1 MNILGLRITRANA
14 SQSSQQTPQSVYGAT
29 TMGLIN
35 TQMRTKRSDYG
46 NSFGPV
52 NALVQEA
59 VERAIY
65 PVGPTG
71 AKLMPPYPK
80 AWQIL
85 QAPNTSM
92 DFKSFL
98 RSALIGYLSNSSVEM
113 LAWHDSDTHGN
124 DPEPGYTDMAHWC
137 GLTFLP
143 KGSRNNV
150 LNEVQYQ
157 VLDAHGQ
164 RQIVT
169 DADVIS
175 LHYSM
180 DPGTL
185 AYVSPVSA
193 SHEFAQILDSLA
205 AQVRAYYNNGAVPEL
220 IVTIHAKTNEEFQ
233 KIRRAFERHNRGPS
247 NSFGT
252 VYQQVI
258 DNGVQGNNAPKI
270 DITPVGGNGLD
281 MNVKEICDVAS
292 QKINANLG
300 VSSLIYGDTDSVSY
314 QNQEVVNDKF
324 NKRVTNTLKQFLSSL
339 TFELNRMTGGIGF
352 AFGFEYEETEFAE
365 KELTQAQT
373 IYAKAQAF
381 QLLINAGV
389 DSDKAAAAVDAPD
402 TWLGM
407 AASRQQVTPQSISM
421 APVNVYTDRQQPVST
436 SVDKTVDKPAE
447 TAQPKPEQNASGD
460 RVAKRQPE
468 KHDKIHDLLREMA
481 IAHFKRALTPGR
493 ANDVQDQDRKYILQL
508 EALLQEI
515 ADNGGVTAAR
525 QLAQMIHSQTISTG
539 YEIAGTPLHDLADRA
554 ATVIDNYSKYLD
566 SNLDDLQQPYH
577 DAEGQEQTLSDDKI
591 LALLLASVET
601 GAIASRIQEIVTSEG
616 KHAFQTGQL
625 DNVEQIQKQVAPEGV
640 VIQKIWKTTSGHPC
654 EFCEAMDGTEV
665 GVTDGFVVGG
675 IITDDS
681 GRSLVLDEDY
691 SDGSTP
697 DAHANCQCVFT
708 WQVDE
713 SNAVDGEDDND

>member
-1 MNILGLRITRANA
+1 MNILGLRITRANS
-14 SQSSQQTPQSVYGAT
+14 SQANQQTPQSEYGAT
-29 TMGLIN
+29 TAGLIN

-59 VERAIY
+59 VERPIY

-92 DFKSFL
+92 DFKAFL
-98 RSALIGYLSNSSVEM
+98 RSALIGYLSNASVEM
-113 LAWHDSDTHGN
+113 LAWHDTDTHGS

-137 GLTFLP
+137 GLTFIP
-143 KGSRNNV
+143 KGSRNNIF
-150 LNEVQYQ
+150 NEIQYQ
-157 VLDAHGQ
+157 VLDGHGQ
-164 RQIVT
+164 RKIVT

-175 LHYSM
+175 MHYSM

-185 AYVSPVSA
+185 AYISPVSA

-220 IVTIHAKTNEEFQ
+220 IVTIHAKTDAEFQ
-233 KIRRAFERHNRGPS
+233 AIRRSFERHNRGPS
-247 NSFGT
+247 NSYGT
-252 VYQQVI
+252 VYQHVV
-258 DNGVQGNNAPKI
+258 DNGVQGDNNPRI
-270 DITPVGGNGLD
+270 DITPVGSNGLD

-324 NKRVTNTLKQFLSSL
+324 NRRVTNTLKQFLSAL
-339 TFELNRMTGGIGF
+339 AFELNRITGGIGF
-352 AFGFEYEETEFAE
+352 AFGFDYEETEFAE

-373 IYAKAQAF
+373 IYTKAQAF

-389 DSDKAAAAVDAPD
+389 ESDKAACAVDAPD
-402 TWLGM
+402 TWHGM

-421 APVNVYTDRQQPVST
+421 APVNVYTDRQQPLST
-436 SVDKTVDKPAE
+436 SVDKPVDKPAE
-447 TAQPKPEQNASGD
+447 TAKPKTMENASSD
-460 RVAKRQPE
+460 RVAERQPE

-481 IAHFKRALTPGR
+481 IAHFKRALTPGK
-493 ANDVQDQDRKYILQL
+493 ANAVQDQDRKYILQL
-508 EALLQEI
+508 EGLLQEI

-554 ATVIDNYSKYLD
+554 ATVIDNYSRFLD
-566 SNLDDLQQPYH
+566 SNIDDLQKPIRTP
-577 DAEGQEQTLSDDKI
+577 DGQEQTLSGDRI
-591 LALLLASVET
+591 LAILIASVEG
-601 GAIASRIQEIVTSEG
+601 GAVASRIQEIVTSEG
-616 KHAFQTGQL
+616 KHAFQVGQL
-625 DNVEQIQKQVAPEGV
+625 DNVEQIQKEVAPQGV
-640 VIQKIWKTTSGHPC
+640 VIQKIWKTTSGHSC

-675 IITDDS
+675 IITDDQ

-697 DAHANCQCVFT
+697 DAHANCQCIFT
-708 WQVDE
+708 WQIDE
-713 SNAVDGEDDND
+713 SNAVDGEDDNG

>member
-1 MNILGLRITRANA
+1 MNILGFQISRANA
-14 SQSSQQTPQSVYGAT
+14 AQSAQQTPQSEYGAT
-29 TMGLIN
+29 TAGLIN

-80 AWQIL
+80 TWQIL

-92 DFKSFL
+92 DFKTFL
-98 RSALIGYLSNSSVEM
+98 RTALIGYLSNASVEM
-113 LAWHDSDTHGN
+113 LAWHDSDTHGS

-150 LNEVQYQ
+150 LNQIQYQ

-164 RQIVT
+164 RKIVT

-175 LHYSM
+175 LHYSL

-193 SHEFAQILDSLA
+193 SHEFAQILDALA
-205 AQVRAYYNNGAVPEL
+205 AQVRAYYNNGATPEL
-220 IVTIHAKTNEEFQ
+220 IVTIHAKTDAEFLA
-233 KIRRAFERHNRGPS
+233 IRNSFERHNRGPS

-252 VYQQVI
+252 VYQHVV
-258 DNGVQGNNAPKI
+258 DNGIQGDNNPRI
-270 DITPVGGNGLD
+270 DITPVGSNGLD

-352 AFGFEYEETEFAE
+352 AFGFDFEETEFAE

-373 IYAKAQAF
+373 IYTKAQAF

-389 DSDKAAAAVDAPD
+389 DSDKAAAAVDAPN
-402 TWLGM
+402 TWRGLG
-407 AASRQQVTPQSISM
+407 ASRQQLTPQSISM
-421 APVNVYTDRQQPVST
+421 APVNVYTDRQQT
-436 SVDKTVDKPAE
+436 LYTHEDKTVEKSEPDSK
-447 TAQPKPEQNASGD
+447 TNASTD
-460 RVAKRQPE
+460 RVAERQPE
-468 KHDKIHDLLREMA
+468 KHDKIHDLLRDMA
-481 IAHFKRALTPGR
+481 IAHFKRALTPVR
-493 ANDVQDQDRKYILQL
+493 TNDVQDQDKKYVLQL

-525 QLAQMIHSQTISTG
+525 QLAQMIHTQTISTG
-539 YEIAGTPLHDLADRA
+539 YEIAGTPLHDLTDRA
-554 ATVIDNYSKYLD
+554 AQVIDNYSKYLD
-566 SNLDDLQQPYH
+566 ANLEDMQHPTFTPDGQPH
-577 DAEGQEQTLSDDKI
+577 TISDSEA
-591 LALLLASVET
+591 LAILLASVDS
-601 GAIASRIQEIVTSEG
+601 GPIASRIQEIVTSEG

-625 DNVEQIQKQVAPEGV
+625 DNAGLIQKEVAPQGV
-640 VIQKIWKTTSGHPC
+640 VIQKIWQTTSDNPC
-654 EFCEAMDGTEV
+654 PFCVSMDGTEA
-665 GVTDGFVVGG
+665 GVADGFVTGG
-675 IITDDS
+675 IITDED
-681 GRSLVLDEDY
+681 GRSLVLDGDY

-697 DAHANCQCVFT
+697 DAHANCQCVFR

-713 SNAVDGEDDND
+713 SNAVDSDDAEDDGNE

>member
-85 QAPNTSM
+85 QAPNTAM

-113 LAWHDSDTHGN
+113 LAWHDSDTHGS

-150 LNEVQYQ
+150 LNQIQYQ

-185 AYVSPVSA
+185 AYISPVSA

-220 IVTIHAKTNEEFQ
+220 IVTIHAKTNEEFR
-233 KIRRAFERHNRGPS
+233 KIRSAFERHNRGPS
-247 NSFGT
+247 NSYGT

-258 DNGVQGNNAPKI
+258 NNGAQGDNEPKI
-270 DITPVGGNGLD
+270 EITPVGSNGLD

-324 NKRVTNTLKQFLSSL
+324 NKRVTNTLKQFLSSF
-339 TFELNRMTGGIGF
+339 TFELNRLTGGIGF
-352 AFGFEYEETEFAE
+352 AFAFDFEETEFAE

-421 APVNVYTDRQQPVST
+421 APVNVYTDRQPVST
-436 SVDKTVDKPAE
+436 SVDKPVDKPAD
-447 TAQPKPEQNASGD
+447 TAQPKPEKNASGD
-460 RVAKRQPE
+460 RVAERQPE

-554 ATVIDNYSKYLD
+554 ATVIDNYSRFLD

>member
-1 MNILGLRITRANA
+1 MNILGLKITRANA

-71 AKLMPPYPK
+71 AKLLPPYPK

-113 LAWHDSDTHGN
+113 LAWHDSDTHGS

-150 LNEVQYQ
+150 LNLVQYQ

-185 AYVSPVSA
+185 AYISPVSA

-220 IVTIHAKTNEEFQ
+220 IVTIHAKTNEEFR
-233 KIRRAFERHNRGPS
+233 KIRAAFERHNRGPS
-247 NSFGT
+247 NSYGT

-258 DNGVQGNNAPKI
+258 NNGAQGDNEPKI
-270 DITPVGGNGLD
+270 EITPVGSNGLD

-324 NKRVTNTLKQFLSSL
+324 NKRVTNTLKQFLSSF
-339 TFELNRMTGGIGF
+339 TFELNRLTGGTGF
-352 AFGFEYEETEFAE
+352 AFAFDFEETEFAE

-421 APVNVYTDRQQPVST
+421 APVNVYTDRQQPLST
-436 SVDKTVDKPAE
+436 SVDKPVDKPAE
-447 TAQPKPEQNASGD
+447 PATQKPMENASGD
-460 RVAKRQPE
+460 RVAERQPE
-468 KHDKIHDLLREMA
+468 KHDKIHELLREMA
-481 IAHFKRALTPGR
+481 IAHFKRALTPDR

-566 SNLDDLQQPYH
+566 SNIEDLQQPYH
-577 DAEGQEQTLSDDKI
+577 DADGQEQTLSDDKI
-591 LALLLASVET
+591 LALLIASVET
-601 GAIASRIQEIVTSEG
+601 GPIASRIQEIVTSEG

-625 DNVEQIQKQVAPEGV
+625 DNVEQIQKEVAPQGV

-713 SNAVDGEDDND
+713 SNAVDGEDDNE

>member
-1 MNILGLRITRANA
+1 MNILGLKITRANA
-14 SQSSQQTPQSVYGAT
+14 SQASQQTPQSVYGAT

-71 AKLMPPYPK
+71 AKLLPPYPK

-113 LAWHDSDTHGN
+113 LAWHDSDTHGS

-150 LNEVQYQ
+150 LNETQYQ

-247 NSFGT
+247 NSYGT

-381 QLLINAGV
+381 ELLINSGV

-402 TWLGM
+402 TWIGM

-421 APVNVYTDRQQPVST
+421 APVNVYTDRQQPLST
-436 SVDKTVDKPAE
+436 SVDKTVDKPVE
-447 TAQPKPEQNASGD
+447 TAKPEPEQNASGD
-460 RVAKRQPE
+460 RVAERQPE

-493 ANDVQDQDRKYILQL
+493 ANAVQDQDRKYILQL

-554 ATVIDNYSKYLD
+554 ATVIDNYSRYLD
-566 SNLDDLQQPYH
+566 SNIEDLQQPIRTP
-577 DAEGQEQTLSDDKI
+577 DGQEQTLSDDKI
-591 LALLLASVET
+591 LAILLASVET
-601 GAIASRIQEIVTSEG
+601 GPIASRIQEIVTSEG

-625 DNVEQIQKQVAPEGV
+625 DNVEQIQREVAPQGV

-665 GVTDGFVVGG
+665 GVMDGFVVGG

-713 SNAVDGEDDND
+713 SDAVDGEDDNE

>member
-1 MNILGLRITRANA
+1 MNILGLKITRANA

-71 AKLMPPYPK
+71 AKLLPPYPK

-113 LAWHDSDTHGN
+113 LAWHDSDTHGS

-150 LNEVQYQ
+150 LNQVQYQ

-185 AYVSPVSA
+185 AYISPVSA

-220 IVTIHAKTNEEFQ
+220 IVTIHAKTNEEFR
-233 KIRRAFERHNRGPS
+233 KIRSAFERHNRGPS
-247 NSFGT
+247 NSYGT

-258 DNGVQGNNAPKI
+258 NNGAQGDNEPKI
-270 DITPVGGNGLD
+270 EITPVGSNGLD

-389 DSDKAAAAVDAPD
+389 DSDKAAAAVNAPD

-421 APVNVYTDRQQPVST
+421 APVNVYTDRQPVST
-436 SVDKTVDKPAE
+436 SVDKPVDKPAE
-447 TAQPKPEQNASGD
+447 TAKPEPMENASGD
-460 RVAKRQPE
+460 RVAERQPE
-468 KHDKIHDLLREMA
+468 KHDKIHELLREMA

-493 ANDVQDQDRKYILQL
+493 ANAVQDQDRKYILQL

-566 SNLDDLQQPYH
+566 SSLNDLQQPYH
-577 DAEGQEQTLSDDKI
+577 DADGQEQTLSEDKI

-601 GAIASRIQEIVTSEG
+601 GPIASRIQEIVTSEG

-625 DNVEQIQKQVAPEGV
+625 DNVEQIQKEVAPQGV

-713 SNAVDGEDDND
+713 SNAVDGEDDNE

>member
-1 MNILGLRITRANA
+1 MNIFGLKITRANA
-14 SQSSQQTPQSVYGAT
+14 SQASQQTPQSVYGAT

-113 LAWHDSDTHGN
+113 LAWHDSDTHGS

-150 LNEVQYQ
+150 LNQIQYQ

-185 AYVSPVSA
+185 AYISPVSA

-220 IVTIHAKTNEEFQ
+220 IVTIHAKTTEEFQ
-233 KIRRAFERHNRGPS
+233 SIRQAFERHNRGPS
-247 NSFGT
+247 NSYGT

-258 DNGVQGNNAPKI
+258 DNGVQGNNTPKI

-436 SVDKTVDKPAE
+436 SVDKSVDKPAE
-447 TAQPKPEQNASGD
+447 PASPKPEKNASGD
-460 RVAKRQPE
+460 RVAERQPE

-493 ANDVQDQDRKYILQL
+493 ANAVQDQDRKYILQL

-577 DAEGQEQTLSDDKI
+577 DADGQEQTLSDDKI
-591 LALLLASVET
+591 LAILLASVET
-601 GAIASRIQEIVTSEG
+601 GAVASRIQEIVTSEG
-616 KHAFQTGQL
+616 KHAFQVGQL
-625 DNVEQIQKQVAPEGV
+625 DNVEQVQKQVAPEGV

-675 IITDDS
+675 IITDDE

-697 DAHANCQCVFT
+697 DAHANCQCVFV

>member
-1 MNILGLRITRANA
+1 MNILGLKITRANA

-35 TQMRTKRSDYG
+35 TQMRTKRSDYS

-113 LAWHDSDTHGN
+113 LAWHDSDTHGS

-150 LNEVQYQ
+150 LNQIQYQ

-324 NKRVTNTLKQFLSSL
+324 NKRVTNTLKQFLSSF
-339 TFELNRMTGGIGF
+339 TFELNRLTGGIGF
-352 AFGFEYEETEFAE
+352 AFAFDFEETEFAE

-421 APVNVYTDRQQPVST
+421 APVNVYTDRQQPLST

-460 RVAKRQPE
+460 RVAERQPE

-554 ATVIDNYSKYLD
+554 ANVIDNYSKYLD

-577 DAEGQEQTLSDDKI
+577 DADGKEQTLSDDKI
-591 LALLLASVET
+591 LAILLASVET

-654 EFCEAMDGTEV
+654 EFCEAMEGTEV

-713 SNAVDGEDDND
+713 SDAVDGEDDND

>member
-1 MNILGLRITRANA
+1 MNILGLKITRANA

-113 LAWHDSDTHGN
+113 LAWHDSDTHGS

-150 LNEVQYQ
+150 LNQIQYQ

-324 NKRVTNTLKQFLSSL
+324 NKRVTNTLKQFLSSF
-339 TFELNRMTGGIGF
+339 TFELNRLTGGIGF
-352 AFGFEYEETEFAE
+352 AFAFDFEETEFAE

-421 APVNVYTDRQQPVST
+421 APVNVYTDRQQPLST
-436 SVDKTVDKPAE
+436 SVDKTVDKPVE
-447 TAQPKPEQNASGD
+447 QTKPEPRENASGD
-460 RVAKRQPE
+460 RVAERQPE
-468 KHDKIHDLLREMA
+468 KHDKIHELLREMA
-481 IAHFKRALTPGR
+481 IAHFKRALTPNR

-539 YEIAGTPLHDLADRA
+539 YEIASTPLHDLADRA
-554 ATVIDNYSKYLD
+554 ATVIDNYSRFLD
-566 SNLDDLQQPYH
+566 SSLNDLQQPYH

-591 LALLLASVET
+591 LALLLTSVET
-601 GAIASRIQEIVTSEG
+601 GPIASRIQEIVTSEG

-713 SNAVDGEDDND
+713 SDAVDGEDDND

>member
-1 MNILGLRITRANA
+1 MNILGLKITRANA

-113 LAWHDSDTHGN
+113 LAWHDSDTHGS

-324 NKRVTNTLKQFLSSL
+324 NKRVTNTLKQFLSSF
-339 TFELNRMTGGIGF
+339 TFELNRLTGGIGF
-352 AFGFEYEETEFAE
+352 AFAFDFEETEFAE

-421 APVNVYTDRQQPVST
+421 APVNVYTDRQPVST
-436 SVDKTVDKPAE
+436 SVDKPVDKAAE
-447 TAQPKPEQNASGD
+447 SAQPEPEQNASGD
-460 RVAKRQPE
+460 RVAERQPE
-468 KHDKIHDLLREMA
+468 KHDKIHELLREMA
-481 IAHFKRALTPGR
+481 IAHFKRVLTPSR

-566 SNLDDLQQPYH
+566 SNLEDLQQPYH
-577 DAEGQEQTLSDDKI
+577 DADGQEQTLSDDKI
-591 LALLLASVET
+591 LAILLASVET
-601 GAIASRIQEIVTSEG
+601 GPIASRIQEIVTSEG

-708 WQVDE
+708 WQIDE
-713 SNAVDGEDDND
+713 SNAVDGEDDNE

>member
-113 LAWHDSDTHGN
+113 LAWHDSDTHGSN
-124 DPEPGYTDMAHWC
+124 PEPGYTDMAHWC

-150 LNEVQYQ
+150 LNQIQYQ

-339 TFELNRMTGGIGF
+339 TFELNRLTGGIGF
-352 AFGFEYEETEFAE
+352 AFAFDFEETEFAE

-381 QLLINAGV
+381 ELLINSGV

-407 AASRQQVTPQSISM
+407 AASRQQATPQSISM

-460 RVAKRQPE
+460 RVAERQPE

-591 LALLLASVET
+591 LAILLASVET

-625 DNVEQIQKQVAPEGV
+625 DNVEQIQKEVAPQGV

-697 DAHANCQCVFT
+697 DAHANCQCIFV

>member
-14 SQSSQQTPQSVYGAT
+14 SQASQQTPQSEYGAT
-29 TMGLIN
+29 SMGLIN

-59 VERAIY
+59 VERDIY

-71 AKLMPPYPK
+71 ARLMPPYPK

-98 RSALIGYLSNSSVEM
+98 RSALIGYLSNASVEM
-113 LAWHDSDTHGN
+113 LAWHDSDTHGS

-157 VLDAHGQ
+157 VLDAHGE
-164 RQIVT
+164 RKIVT

-185 AYVSPVSA
+185 AYISPVSA

-233 KIRRAFERHNRGPS
+233 SIRRAFERHNRGPS

-258 DNGVQGNNAPKI
+258 DNGVQGNNQPKI

-324 NKRVTNTLKQFLSSL
+324 NKRVTNTLKQFLASL

-352 AFGFEYEETEFAE
+352 AFAFDFEETEFAE

-373 IYAKAQAF
+373 IYTKAQAF

-402 TWLGM
+402 TWRGM

-421 APVNVYTDRQQPVST
+421 APVNVYTDHAQPLST
-436 SVDKTVDKPAE
+436 PVDKPVDKPAE
-447 TAQPKPEQNASGD
+447 QTQPKPEQNASGD
-460 RVAKRQPE
+460 RVADRQPE
-468 KHDKIHDLLREMA
+468 KHDRIHDLLREMA
-481 IAHFKRALTPGR
+481 IAHFKRALTPGK
-493 ANDVQDQDRKYILQL
+493 ANAVQDQDRKYILQL

-554 ATVIDNYSKYLD
+554 ATVIDNYSRFLD
-566 SNLDDLQQPYH
+566 SNLDDLQQPIRTP
-577 DAEGQEQTLSDDKI
+577 DGQEQTLSDDRI
-591 LALLLASVET
+591 LAILLASVEG
-601 GAIASRIQEIVTSEG
+601 GAVASRIQEIVTSEG
-616 KHAFQTGQL
+616 KHAFQVGQL

-675 IITDDS
+675 IITDDE

-697 DAHANCQCVFT
+697 DAHANCQCIFT

-713 SNAVDGEDDND
+713 SNAVDGEDDNG